1 MRDGLI
7 VVEYKCVNVSDR
19 YDSQMNLNFKRER
32 KRERGDCVIGCNMI
46 DLPYYY
52 CITGILF

>member
-19 YDSQMNLNFKRER
+19 YDSQMNLNFKGE
-32 KRERGDCVIGCNMI
+32 RERGDCVIGGNMI

-52 CITGILF
+52 CITRILF